1 MSCLFFPE
9 EEGIEVRTYVD
20 FDQINKENVK
30 CVLFFQSL
38 EELESNSNRHSE
50 ESESIHGL
58 IEKLGNKVGFGGGSI
73 KAFKT
78 IGQQENCWT
87 KDVLRTQM
95 IMTFSGKKVKSAS
108 IVLSTINKKSF
119 FLNLLKFK
127 SVLDFD
133 CNDSEKSTTIAF
145 IFANNENFSHEFTTA
160 FQSVFP
166 SVGIFG
172 FQSLQRMYGHFY
184 GNGKT
189 FITRNRF
196 RETIDPKRNSV
207 IVLINFEF
215 KKRLNH

>member
-9 EEGIEVRTYVD
+9 EEDIEVRTYVD

-50 ESESIHGL
+50 ESESIHAL
-58 IEKLGNKVGFGGGSI
+58 IEKIGNKVGFGGGSI
-73 KAFKT
+73 KALKT
-78 IGQQENCWT
+78 MENSWT
-87 KDVLRTQM
+87 KGDVLRTQM
-95 IMTFSGKKVKSAS
+95 IMTFRGKKVKSAS

-119 FLNLLKFK
+119 FLNLVKFK
-127 SVLDFD
+127 SLLDFD
-133 CNDSEKSTTIAF
+133 CNDSQKSTTIAF
-145 IFANNENFSHEFTTA
+145 IFANNENFSQEFTTA

-166 SVGIFG
+166 CVGIFG

-215 KKRLNH
+215 KKRPNH

>member
-50 ESESIHGL
+50 ESESIQAL
-58 IEKLGNKVGFGGGSI
+58 IEKVGNKVGFGGGSI
-73 KAFKT
+73 KALKT
-78 IGQQENCWT
+78 MENSWT
-87 KDVLRTQM
+87 KGDVLRTQM
-95 IMTFSGKKVKSAS
+95 IMTFRGKKVKSAS

-119 FLNLLKFK
+119 FLNLVKFK
-127 SVLDFD
+127 SLLDFD
-133 CNDSEKSTTIAF
+133 CNDSQKSTTIAF
-145 IFANNENFSHEFTTA
+145 IFANNENFSQEFTTA

-166 SVGIFG
+166 CVGIFG

-215 KKRLNH
+215 KKRPYH

>member
-1 MSCLFFPE
+1 MSCVFFPE

-30 CVLFFQSL
+30 CVLFFESL

-50 ESESIHGL
+50 ESESIHAL
-58 IEKLGNKVGFGGGSI
+58 IEKLGNKVGFGGGFI

-78 IGQQENCWT
+78 MENSST
-87 KDVLRTQM
+87 KGDVLRTQM

-108 IVLSTINKKSF
+108 IVLSTINKKCF
-119 FLNLLKFK
+119 FLNLVKFK

-133 CNDSEKSTTIAF
+133 CNDSQKSTTIAF
-145 IFANNENFSHEFTTA
+145 IFANNENFSQEFSTA

-166 SVGIFG
+166 CVAIFG

-184 GNGKT
+184 ANGKT
-189 FITRNRF
+189 FISTNKF

>member
-9 EEGIEVRTYVD
+9 EEDIEVRTYVD

-50 ESESIHGL
+50 ESESIQAL
-58 IEKLGNKVGFGGGSI
+58 IEKVGNKVGFGGGSI
-73 KAFKT
+73 KALKT
-78 IGQQENCWT
+78 MENSWT
-87 KDVLRTQM
+87 KGDVLRTQM
-95 IMTFSGKKVKSAS
+95 IMTFRGKKVKSAS

-119 FLNLLKFK
+119 FLNLVKFK
-127 SVLDFD
+127 SLLDFD
-133 CNDSEKSTTIAF
+133 CNDSQKSTTIAF
-145 IFANNENFSHEFTTA
+145 IFANNENFSQEFTTA

-166 SVGIFG
+166 CVGIFG

-215 KKRLNH
+215 KKRPYH